1 MNYKIVAIIIVLGFA
16 MMTAFS
22 LCVIGGFNNN
32 SGLVTTGVGII
43 TTAFGY
49 VLGSSGV
56 LDTLS
61 QKLKARFKK

>member
-1 MNYKIVAIIIVLGFA
+1 MIAAMFVDALVII
-16 MMTAFS
+16 
-22 LCVIGGFNNN
+22 
-32 SGLVTTGVGII
+32 GVGII